1 MRISDWSSDVCSS
14 DLFGNQSRSSKPIV
28 HIERCRGLCTIE
40 RLDVMVEHIFE
51 VERCEIGKHLLFG
64 EVTPRFDADDG
75 HETLL
80 CTGIP
85 GDETSFVVGKFNR
98 VGADLIRNTGPLEI
112 GRASCMKKCVRTCR
126 YRGSPQHKKKKK

>member
-1 MRISDWSSDVCSS
+1 
-14 DLFGNQSRSSKPIV
+14 
-28 HIERCRGLCTIE
+28 
-40 RLDVMVEHIFE
+40 MVEHIFE

-98 VGADLIRNTGPLEI
+98 VGADLIRNTGTLDEFGGGPRSEEHTSELQSLMRI
-112 GRASCMKKCVRTCR
+112 SYAVLCL
-126 YRGSPQHKKKKK
+126 KKKKKKTHLVIHTTKKTSKEYH

>member
-1 MRISDWSSDVCSS
+1 
-14 DLFGNQSRSSKPIV
+14 
-28 HIERCRGLCTIE
+28 
-40 RLDVMVEHIFE
+40 MVEHIFE

-98 VGADLIRNTGPLEI
+98 VGADLIRNTGTLDEFGGGPADRRSETTKRSEEHTPELQ
-112 GRASCMKKCVRTCR
+112 SLMRTSYAVFCL
-126 YRGSPQHKKKKK
+126 KKKKQPQ

>member
-80 CTGIP
+80 CTG
-85 GDETSFVVGKFNR
+85 K
-98 VGADLIRNTGPLEI
+98 I
-112 GRASCMKKCVRTCR
+112 GRASCRASVCPSGKSSVVAVLL
-126 YRGSPQHKKKKK
+126 KKKMKNRK